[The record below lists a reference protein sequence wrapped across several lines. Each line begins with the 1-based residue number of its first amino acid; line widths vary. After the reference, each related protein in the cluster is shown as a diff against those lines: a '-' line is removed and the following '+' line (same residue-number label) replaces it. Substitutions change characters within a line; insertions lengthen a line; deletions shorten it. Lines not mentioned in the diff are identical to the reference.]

1 LNTPAGIRIRYPA
14 SSIQYPASSFELQAS
29 SIQHQIE
36 RSFLMPE
43 YTNVKITLEDRV
55 AVLTIDHPP
64 ANAFNWA
71 TLNDLDAAMD
81 ELLANDQVKVI
92 VITGA
97 GQFAFVAGADINE
110 IMAVKDKLDE
120 ARAFIVKGQELFSK
134 IEASPKPVIAAI
146 NAVALGGGLELAMAC
161 HMRILSDRARVGQ
174 PESNLGIIPG
184 WGGTQRLARLVG
196 PGKALEMILT
206 GDVINAQ
213 EAYRLGLAN
222 KVAPAG
228 QVLHEAMGLAKK
240 IAGKSKLVNEA
251 ALRAVLNGLKMSLAD
266 GLRYEA
272 DQFTALA
279 GSHDMTEGLTA
290 FLEKRQPKF
299 TDS

>member
-1 LNTPAGIRIRYPA
+1 MA
-14 SSIQYPASSFELQAS
+14 
-29 SIQHQIE
+29 
-36 RSFLMPE
+36 E
-43 YTNVKITLEDRV
+43 YTNVKVSVEDRV

-71 TLNDLDAAMD
+71 TLTDLEAAYD
-81 ELLANDQVKVI
+81 EVVANDQVKVI
-92 VITGA
+92 IITGA

-110 IMAVKDKLDE
+110 ILAVKDDP
-120 ARAFIVKGQELFSK
+120 ARAREFILKGQALFSK
-134 IEASPKPVIAAI
+134 IEAGPKPVIAAV

-161 HMRILSDRARVGQ
+161 HIRILSDRARVGQ

-196 PGKALEMILT
+196 PGKALELILT
-206 GDVINAQ
+206 ADIINAQ

-222 KVAPAG
+222 KVVPAG

-240 IAGKSKLVNEA
+240 IAGKSKLATTA
-251 ALRAVLNGLKMSLAD
+251 ALRAVINGLKMSLAD
-266 GLRYEA
+266 GLLYEA
-272 DQFTALA
+272 DQFTALG

-290 FLEKRQPKF
+290 FVEKRQPKF
-299 TDS
+299 TDN